1 MVVFRLKLVQRCF
14 RVVLPLSI
22 EPIYV
27 CIYFHLLICL
37 FVYFDFKCSSKTWS
51 ICRYICSIVYL
62 YTLYCC
68 IFAAY
73 LIEAV
78 FYFIVSSVQ
87 FPTTNLFTDKQM
99 QHFLLLLLLFARRII
114 YFKFASLLAFFFFDD
129 YLCICVDANLRISS

>member
-99 QHFLLLLLLFARRII
+99 QHFFCCCCCLQEGSYILNLLPCLP
-114 YFKFASLLAFFFFDD
+114 FFF
-129 YLCICVDANLRISS
+129 LTIICAYV